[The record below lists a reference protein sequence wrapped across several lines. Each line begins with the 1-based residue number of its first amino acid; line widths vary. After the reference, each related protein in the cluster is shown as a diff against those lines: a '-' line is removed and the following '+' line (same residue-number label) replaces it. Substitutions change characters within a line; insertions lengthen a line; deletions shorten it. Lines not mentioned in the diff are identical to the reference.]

1 MNSLKLAILPGSK
14 SKKIS
19 DNQIIITQKFL
30 DGVLEYQKYWPGSI
44 IVFLEED
51 LSISDHLD
59 NILIDTKD
67 LSFQIIVENF
77 ETLQENEKFREAS
90 IVLACVC
97 DRQNHISRICKL
109 NQIFC
114 IYITENSL
122 KTRIQVINSIAK
134 NIVVKIR
141 KYIWEI
147 SQELNQRYS
156 IALADGIQCN
166 GTPTYEAYQTINPR
180 PLLYF
185 DSRITEQMLI
195 NETELAQRT
204 SKCAEHSPLNL
215 LFSGRLVQIK
225 GADHLILV
233 AKQLKKLGVEFKFF
247 ICGDGNLKGLIQE
260 QIQDGQLSD
269 SVKILGS
276 LDFKSQLIPF
286 VKNNIDLFVCCHR
299 QGDPSCT
306 YLETMSCGVPIVG
319 YANEAFSGVVKYAQ
333 AGWLVPMNRPDSLAQ
348 KILELDKHREKI
360 VSESYKSLAF
370 SKLHTFEKTF
380 ERRIEHLKKI
390 VFDRPL

>member
-1 MNSLKLAILPGSK
+1 MNSLTLAILPGLK
-14 SKKIS
+14 AKKIS
-19 DNQIIITQKFL
+19 DDQIIITQKFL
-30 DGVLEYQKYWPGSI
+30 DGILEYQKYWPGSI
-44 IVFLEED
+44 VVFLEEEPD
-51 LSISDHLD
+51 ISDQLD
-59 NILIDTKD
+59 NISVNTKEI
-67 LSFQIIVENF
+67 SFQIFIENL
-77 ETLQENEKFREAS
+77 ETLQENERFREAS
-90 IVLACVC
+90 IVLGSVC
-97 DRQNHISRICKL
+97 DRQNHISRICKS

-114 IYITENSL
+114 VYITENSL

-134 NIVVKIR
+134 NIIVRIR

-166 GTPTYEAYQTINPR
+166 GTPTYEAYQTINPH
-180 PLLYF
+180 PFLYF

-195 NETELAQRT
+195 NETELAQRI
-204 SKCAEHSPLNL
+204 SKCAGHSPLNL

-233 AKQLKKLGVEFKFF
+233 AQQLKKLGVEFKFF
-247 ICGDGNLKGLIQE
+247 ICGDGSLKGLMQQ
-260 QIQDGQLSD
+260 QIQDSQLSD
-269 SVKILGS
+269 SVKMLGA

-286 VKNNIDLFVCCHR
+286 VKENIDLFVCCHR

-319 YANEAFSGVVKYAQ
+319 YANEAFAGVVKYAQ

-348 KILELDKHREKI
+348 KILELDKNREKI

-370 SKLHTFEKTF
+370 SRLHTFEKTF
-380 ERRIEHLKKI
+380 EKRIDHLKKI
-390 VFDRPL
+390 VLQP

>member
-59 NILIDTKD
+59 NILVDIKD
-67 LSFQIIVENF
+67 LSFQIIIENF
-77 ETLQENEKFREAS
+77 EILQENEKFREAS

-97 DRQNHISRICKL
+97 DRQNHISRICKS
-109 NQIFC
+109 NKIFC

-134 NIVVKIR
+134 NIILRIR
-141 KYIWEI
+141 KYFWEI

-166 GTPTYEAYQTINPR
+166 GTPTYEAYQTINPH

-204 SKCAEHSPLNL
+204 SKCAGNSPLNL

-233 AKQLKKLGVEFKFF
+233 AKRLKKLGVDFKFF
-247 ICGDGNLKGLIQE
+247 ICGDGNLKGLIQK
-260 QIQDGQLSD
+260 QIQDSQLSD
-269 SVKILGS
+269 SVKMLGA

-319 YANEAFSGVVKYAQ
+319 YANEAFAGVVKYAQ
-333 AGWLVPMNRPDSLAQ
+333 AGWLVPMNRTDSLAQ
-348 KILELDKHREKI
+348 KILELDKNREKI

-370 SKLHTFEKTF
+370 SRLHTFEKTF
-380 ERRIEHLKKI
+380 EKRIDHLKRI
-390 VFDRPL
+390 VLQP